1 MRLSVITALAPLLA
15 TALFAASS
23 AGGADSSSNA
33 SSSNLAPSFRFPSVE
48 SQDLD
53 KRLVKLPKDFAGE
66 RNLVVIAFQ
75 RQQQKDVDTWLDVKK
90 RFETIDPA
98 LRYYELPTLARLN
111 PLARW
116 FIDNGMRGGIPS
128 HEQRARTITLYLDKE
143 PFRAALGLGA
153 LRETSTKAKDKA
165 SSKRWSASFTPIS
178 LCANSAAML
187 RDSSCARSPGRRG
200 PLSLSEWEKSPAC
213 VRNTLPTPGRSA
225 HAVRAPRTG
234 S

>member
-143 PFRAALGLGA
+143 PFRAALGLGDESSIYV
-153 LRETSTKAKDKA
+153 LLLDREGNILWRSQGNFDE
-165 SSKRWSASFTPIS
+165 SKGQS
-178 LCANSAAML
+178 L
-187 RDSSCARSPGRRG
+187 
-200 PLSLSEWEKSPAC
+200 EQ
-213 VRNTLPTPGRSA
+213 TLERLIHA
-225 HAVRAPRTG
+225 H
-234 S
+234 